1 MIIIRDFS
9 LETTQREIER
19 ERESGS
25 WRLDVFLFGEKLA
38 SSWAKLEL
46 WSVCF
51 RKIQIFL
58 GIFIV
63 KVVVQEFSLHP

>member
-1 MIIIRDFS
+1 M
-9 LETTQREIER
+9 
-19 ERESGS
+19 
-25 WRLDVFLFGEKLA
+25 DVFLFGEKLA

-46 WSVCF
+46 SSVYF